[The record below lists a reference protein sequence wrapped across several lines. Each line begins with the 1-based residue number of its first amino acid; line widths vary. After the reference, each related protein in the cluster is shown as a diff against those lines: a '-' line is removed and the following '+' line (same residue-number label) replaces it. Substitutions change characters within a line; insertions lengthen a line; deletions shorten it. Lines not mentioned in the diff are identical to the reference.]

1 MQRVTSPKTHAV
13 YIIYNHLMGMID
25 NLCKPS
31 LAVNNW
37 IIYYTADKPLLV
49 ATIAHSNS
57 GKDAG
62 VIYTV
67 PICIIDSMHNIII
80 MS

>member
-1 MQRVTSPKTHAV
+1 
-13 YIIYNHLMGMID
+13 MGMID